1 MKLIGQKKLTDRINR
16 LTLDSFPQAIFLY
29 GRRGCGKHFV
39 CNLIAERLGLVL
51 KELDTKITDDLALQI
66 VGEVQPTLYVIDV
79 NQCSPKLQES
89 LLKLIEEP
97 KPTNFFAFLSTSPR
111 LLLST
116 IANRCQVWKF
126 ERYTK
131 EELQQFLTNY
141 TSSQDQ
147 ILELATT
154 PGQVQELQQ
163 QPLEEIIQLVDNIL
177 DKITTASPSNT
188 LHITDKVGFKNEKG
202 KIAPEALILV
212 LRNKLLKRIQND
224 PGTIYINM
232 YMRLLD
238 YSAKRDLYIVQQR
251 AFDNLLIDLWEAARA
266 V

>member
-97 KPTNFFAFLSTSPR
+97 THQLLCIFINISTVIT
-111 LLLST
+111 LY
-116 IANRCQVWKF
+116 N
-126 ERYTK
+126 
-131 EELQQFLTNY
+131 
-141 TSSQDQ
+141 SQ
-147 ILELATT
+147 
-154 PGQVQELQQ
+154 
-163 QPLEEIIQLVDNIL
+163 
-177 DKITTASPSNT
+177 
-188 LHITDKVGFKNEKG
+188 
-202 KIAPEALILV
+202 
-212 LRNKLLKRIQND
+212 
-224 PGTIYINM
+224 
-232 YMRLLD
+232 
-238 YSAKRDLYIVQQR
+238 
-251 AFDNLLIDLWEAARA
+251 
-266 V
+266 